1 MDKKNLLKLL
11 NDTEENDTGSS
22 EGTRTLLIDGLNL
35 FFRNF
40 AMMNM
45 VNPSGIHIGG
55 LGGFF
60 RSLGAEIR
68 RTQPDQVYVVF
79 DGASSTTNRKNI
91 ISEYKSGREDQRV
104 TNWEVFDSLDD
115 EHDSKVD
122 QIVRVI
128 HYLKTLPV
136 KTVILDKVEADDI
149 IAYLCSTLPNHPDD
163 KIFIVSSDKDFLQ
176 LVNKNVIVY
185 RPMEK
190 KYYTE
195 EAFRAKYKMSPQN
208 FILHKTLLGDNSDK
222 IKGVK
227 GLGEKGLLK
236 KFPELSERN
245 LTFDDIFEICEKKFK
260 DHVGSTDDSWICTTR
275 HEAWKRF
282 NHFIEKKINFF
293 GDYEDAVDQR
303 DNFLFHSS
311 LSLLMNI
318 GLITPGEVVQK
329 LKQIINRV
337 KINSL
342 EGYFRQ
348 IVGWREFIKG
358 VYQNYDEKFEQ
369 SNFFNHKRLMK
380 KSWYD
385 GTTGI
390 FPLDYSIK
398 NASKYAWTHHIERL
412 MIQSNIMN
420 LCEIKP
426 SNVYRWFMEHYMD
439 SSEWVMYPNVYGM
452 GLFSDGGIFST
463 KPYICGSSYFRKMMD
478 FKKDEWCEV
487 LDGLY
492 WRLIENNSV

>member
-79 DGASSTTNRKNI
+79 DGAGSTTNRKNI
-91 ISEYKSGREDQRV
+91 LSEYKSGREDQRV

-149 IAYLCSTLPNHPDD
+149 IAYLCDKLPNHPDD
-163 KIFIVSSDKDFLQ
+163 KVFIVSSDKDFLQ
-176 LVNKNVIVY
+176 LVNKNVVVY

-195 EAFRAKYKMSPQN
+195 EVFKAKYKMSPQN
-208 FILHKTLLGDNSDK
+208 FILHKTLLGDASDK

-236 KFPELSERN
+236 KFPELSERD
-245 LTFDDIFEICEKKFK
+245 LTFNDIFEICEKKFK
-260 DHVGSTDDSWICTTR
+260 DHVVYARIIQGVDDLEKNYKVMDLSNPMMDENEKNYLDEVAKSKELNYIP
-275 HEAWKRF
+275 EQ
-282 NHFIEKKINFF
+282 FISLYN
-293 GDYEDAVDQR
+293 EDQLGGMIR
-303 DNFLFHSS
+303 N
-311 LSLLMNI
+311 
-318 GLITPGEVVQK
+318 
-329 LKQIINRV
+329 
-337 KINSL
+337 
-342 EGYFRQ
+342 
-348 IVGWREFIKG
+348 
-358 VYQNYDEKFEQ
+358 
-369 SNFFNHKRLMK
+369 
-380 KSWYD
+380 
-385 GTTGI
+385 
-390 FPLDYSIK
+390 LDYWLK
-398 NASKYAWTHHIERL
+398 ENFERL
-412 MIQSNIMN
+412 Y
-420 LCEIKP
+420 K
-426 SNVYRWFMEHYMD
+426 
-439 SSEWVMYPNVYGM
+439 
-452 GLFSDGGIFST
+452 
-463 KPYICGSSYFRKMMD
+463 
-478 FKKDEWCEV
+478 
-487 LDGLY
+487 
-492 WRLIENNSV
+492 

>member
-79 DGASSTTNRKNI
+79 DGAGSTTNRKNI
-91 ISEYKSGREDQRV
+91 LSEYKSGREDQRV

-149 IAYLCSTLPNHPDD
+149 IAYLCDKLPNHPDD
-163 KIFIVSSDKDFLQ
+163 KVFIVSSDKDFLQ
-176 LVNKNVIVY
+176 LVNKNVVVY

-195 EAFRAKYKMSPQN
+195 EVFRTKYKMSPQN
-208 FILHKTLLGDNSDK
+208 FILHKTLLGDASDK

-236 KFPELSERN
+236 KFPELSERD
-245 LTFDDIFEICEKKFK
+245 LTFDDIFEICEKKYK
-260 DHVGSTDDSWICTTR
+260 DHVVYARIIQGVDDLEKNYKVMDLSNPMMDKNEKSYLDEVAKSKELNYIP
-275 HEAWKRF
+275 EQ
-282 NHFIEKKINFF
+282 FISLYN
-293 GDYEDAVDQR
+293 EDQLGGMIR
-303 DNFLFHSS
+303 N
-311 LSLLMNI
+311 
-318 GLITPGEVVQK
+318 
-329 LKQIINRV
+329 
-337 KINSL
+337 
-342 EGYFRQ
+342 
-348 IVGWREFIKG
+348 
-358 VYQNYDEKFEQ
+358 
-369 SNFFNHKRLMK
+369 
-380 KSWYD
+380 
-385 GTTGI
+385 
-390 FPLDYSIK
+390 LDYWLK
-398 NASKYAWTHHIERL
+398 ENFERL
-412 MIQSNIMN
+412 Y
-420 LCEIKP
+420 K
-426 SNVYRWFMEHYMD
+426 
-439 SSEWVMYPNVYGM
+439 
-452 GLFSDGGIFST
+452 
-463 KPYICGSSYFRKMMD
+463 
-478 FKKDEWCEV
+478 
-487 LDGLY
+487 
-492 WRLIENNSV
+492 

>member
-149 IAYLCSTLPNHPDD
+149 IAYLCNTLPNHPED

-195 EAFRAKYKMSPQN
+195 EVFKEKYKMSPQN

-260 DHVGSTDDSWICTTR
+260 DHVVYARIIQGVDDLEKNYKVMDLSNPMID
-275 HEAWKRF
+275 E
-282 NHFIEKKINFF
+282 NEKKYLN
-293 GDYEDAVDQR
+293 
-303 DNFLFHSS
+303 
-311 LSLLMNI
+311 
-318 GLITPGEVVQK
+318 EVVKSKELNYIPEQF
-329 LKQIINRV
+329 I
-337 KINSL
+337 SL
-342 EGYFRQ
+342 YNEDQLGGMIR
-348 IVGWREFIKG
+348 
-358 VYQNYDEKFEQ
+358 N
-369 SNFFNHKRLMK
+369 
-380 KSWYD
+380 
-385 GTTGI
+385 
-390 FPLDYSIK
+390 LDYWLK
-398 NASKYAWTHHIERL
+398 ENFERL
-412 MIQSNIMN
+412 Y
-420 LCEIKP
+420 K
-426 SNVYRWFMEHYMD
+426 
-439 SSEWVMYPNVYGM
+439 
-452 GLFSDGGIFST
+452 
-463 KPYICGSSYFRKMMD
+463 
-478 FKKDEWCEV
+478 
-487 LDGLY
+487 
-492 WRLIENNSV
+492 